1 MNDHNQPLVHAQLM
15 SLLSQHMAHGLD
27 DSILRAVNRR
37 LGTDFR
43 TAADPELLRALQGCR
58 LTRTAFPDG
67 REAFAL
73 DGQMII
79 EFFPPEFGFNSNTV
93 NVERKFRDYTV
104 PDTSVRSTSA

>member
-1 MNDHNQPLVHAQLM
+1 MNDHDQPLMHAQLM
-15 SLLSQHMAHGLD
+15 DQLSQHMAHWFD

-43 TAADPELLRALQGCR
+43 TAADPEFLRTLQGR
-58 LTRTAFPDG
+58 LTRTSFPDG
-67 REAFAL
+67 REAYAL

-79 EFFPPEFGFNSNTV
+79 EFFPPEFRFNSNVV
-93 NVERKFRDYTV
+93 NAERKFRDYTV

>member
-1 MNDHNQPLVHAQLM
+1 MNDHDQPLMHAQLIRQ
-15 SLLSQHMAHGLD
+15 LSQHMAHWFD

-43 TAADPELLRALQGCR
+43 TAAETELLRALQGR
-58 LTRTAFPDG
+58 LTRTVLPDG
-67 REAFAL
+67 RESYAL

-79 EFFPPEFGFNSNTV
+79 EFLPPEFDFNSNTITA
-93 NVERKFRDYTV
+93 ERKFRDYTV